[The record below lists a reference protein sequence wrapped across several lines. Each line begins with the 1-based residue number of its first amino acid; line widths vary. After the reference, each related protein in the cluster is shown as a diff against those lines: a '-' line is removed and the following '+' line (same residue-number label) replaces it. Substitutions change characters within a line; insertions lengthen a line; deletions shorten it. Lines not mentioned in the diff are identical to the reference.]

1 MELSDNLKKSNIL
14 LKTKAANRW
23 ELIGEMLDC
32 ASKNKE
38 IDPSESEEI
47 KKSLI
52 EREKSMSTG
61 IGNGVAIPHCTTQKV
76 QDIIFVMAI
85 IPRGMDFDAIDNVPV
100 KIVILL
106 LVPKNKLT
114 QHIKTLASIAKL
126 MSNDDLRNTLLTL
139 KTPESIIKTIKDY
152 ENIKK

>member
-14 LKTKAANRW
+14 LKTKSTNRW
-23 ELIGEMLDC
+23 ELIGEMVDC

-38 IDPSESEEI
+38 IDPSESDEI

-61 IGNGVAIPHCTTQKV
+61 IGNGVAIPHCTPQRV

-85 IPRGMDFDAIDNVPV
+85 IPRAMDFGG
-100 KIVILL
+100 IV
-106 LVPKNKLT
+106 
-114 QHIKTLASIAKL
+114 TL
-126 MSNDDLRNTLLTL
+126 R
-139 KTPESIIKTIKDY
+139 
-152 ENIKK
+152 

>member
-1 MELSDNLKKSNIL
+1 MELSDNLKKTNIL
-14 LKTKAANRW
+14 LKTKSTNRW
-23 ELIGEMLDC
+23 ELIGEMVDC
-32 ASKNKE
+32 TTRNKE
-38 IDPSESEEI
+38 VDPSESDEI

-76 QDIIFVMAI
+76 EDIIFVMAI
-85 IPRGMDFDAIDNVPV
+85 IPRGMDFDAIDNLPV

-114 QHIKTLASIAKL
+114 QHIKTLANIAKL
-126 MSNDDLRNTLLTL
+126 MSNDDLRNALLTL

-152 ENIKK
+152 ENIIK

>member
-14 LKTKAANRW
+14 LKPKSTNRW
-23 ELIGEMLDC
+23 ELIGEMVDC
-32 ASKNKE
+32 ASKNKD
-38 IDPSESEEI
+38 IDPSESDEI

-61 IGNGVAIPHCTTQKV
+61 IGNGVAIPHCTTLRV
-76 QDIIFVMAI
+76 QDIIFIMAI
-85 IPRGMDFDAIDNVPV
+85 IPRGMDFDAIDNLPV

-114 QHIKTLASIAKL
+114 QHIKTLANIAKL
-126 MSNDDLRNTLLTL
+126 MSIDDLRNTLLTL

-152 ENIKK
+152 ENVKK